1 MAGFTTAFSRT
12 TLDSAI
18 VNGDVVRY
26 SENGSSAS
34 THVAATSI
42 AAWDASTNADP
53 AHRKNTAAVDSAG
66 SDADN
71 IAISH
76 FSVWDSGSSVQKSD
90 WTVLGGGTR
99 TLMIGDK
106 ISWAAGAIDVTMT

>member
-53 AHRKNTAAVDSAG
+53 ALRKNTNAVDSAG
-66 SDADN
+66 CDADS
-71 IAISH
+71 ITITT
-76 FSVWDSGSSVQKSD
+76 FSVWDSGSSVQKTD
-90 WTVLGGGTR
+90 WVALGGGSR
-99 TLMIGDK
+99 VLMTGDK
-106 ISWAAGAIDVTMT
+106 ISWAAQAISVSMT

>member
-18 VNGDVVRY
+18 VNGDHVRW

-34 THVAATSI
+34 ANLAGTAI

-53 AHRKNTAAVDSAG
+53 AVRQNTGAVDTAAASAG
-66 SDADN
+66 CT
-71 IAISH
+71 ITH
-76 FSVWDSGSSVQKSD
+76 YSVWDSTETTQKTD
-90 WTVLGGGTR
+90 WTALDSSRTLVLG
-99 TLMIGDK
+99 DK
-106 ISWAAGAIDVTMT
+106 LSLAAGAIKVTLT

>member
-18 VNGDVVRY
+18 VNGDHVRY

-34 THVAATSI
+34 ANVAATAI

-53 AHRKNTAAVDSAG
+53 AVRQNTGAVDSAAAG
-66 SDADN
+66 AGCT
-71 IAISH
+71 ITH
-76 FSVWDSGSSVQKSD
+76 YSVWDSTDTTQKTD
-90 WTVLGGGTR
+90 WTAFTGGSQ
-99 TLMIGDK
+99 TLALGDK
-106 ISWAAGAIDVTMT
+106 ISWAAGACKVTLT

>member
-18 VNGDVVRY
+18 VDGDKVQW

-34 THVAATSI
+34 AHVAATAI

-53 AHRKNTAAVDSAG
+53 AVRSNTGATESAAC
-66 SDADN
+66 DAD
-71 IAISH
+71 AITITH
-76 FSVWDSGSSVQKSD
+76 FAIFDTTGATQKTD
-90 WTVLGGGTR
+90 WTALTASR
-99 TLMIGDK
+99 TLDTGDK
-106 ISWAAGAIDVTMT
+106 LSIAAGAIDVTLT